1 MNSSANH
8 LSVLFLPDANLTH
21 LRSPERWHTS
31 LVWGQMNRSQFCRH
45 LRSVVLLPNGNA
57 SPWLRRCSAAG
68 DRHRLQAWQACV
80 DHPQPVA
87 DRTHN
92 ERSTAHLE
100 NCEGFWFSEKGNTEK
115 TKTAPTISLNCVTF
129 LPFSHVVCTCYV
141 LRRHTVSR
149 LRFQSSIIL
158 FHDCASLLYNRIR
171 TNNL

>member
-45 LRSVVLLPNGNA
+45 LRSVVLLPNGNV

-100 NCEGFWFSEKGNTEK
+100 NCEGFWFSEKGQHRKDQNRSDYFPELCDIFAFFARCTLHLLCTATTHSVQTPLPVIDNTL
-115 TKTAPTISLNCVTF
+115 S
-129 LPFSHVVCTCYV
+129 
-141 LRRHTVSR
+141 
-149 LRFQSSIIL
+149 
-158 FHDCASLLYNRIR
+158 
-171 TNNL
+171 